1 MSGKDLETRKLNLCI
16 RDSRPETRPRRVQTF
31 WTPRWPSCLRGRA
44 TVGMRRTRG
53 SKFILT
59 RHPCA
64 AASLEIF
71 LEDMDLDH
79 TLER

>member
-1 MSGKDLETRKLNLCI
+1 MSGKDLETHKLNLCI
-16 RDSRPETRPRRVQTF
+16 LDSRPETQPRRVLTF

-44 TVGMRRTRG
+44 TVGMRRTLG

-59 RHPCA
+59 RHPCD

-71 LEDMDLDH
+71 LEDMDLGL

>member
-16 RDSRPETRPRRVQTF
+16 LDSRLETRPRRVLTF

-59 RHPCA
+59 RHPCD